1 MQTPPGAVLRPGAFC
16 LHRLRELEAAFQGY
30 AAMDVVLR
38 ACATVPVVGQVAE
51 AVSAAVGL
59 ASAGAAVLRGCGL
72 GRRSMAGLNA

>member
-1 MQTPPGAVLRPGAFC
+1 M
-16 LHRLRELEAAFQGY
+16 HRLRGLEAVFQGY
-30 AAMDVVLR
+30 AVIDVMLR
-38 ACATVPVVGQVAE
+38 ACVTVPVVGQVAE